1 MTPEQEN
8 IKRNAD
14 LAAAVW
20 GHLRICTAEEFNH
33 WMMNGLR
40 SPTDGPKPP
49 TEPRDEPWCL
59 DTDPDAW
66 KNGGPPID
74 PSWPRR

>member
-1 MTPEQEN
+1 
-8 IKRNAD
+8 
-14 LAAAVW
+14 
-20 GHLRICTAEEFNH
+20 
-33 WMMNGLR
+33 MMNGLR